1 METTRERKDRIRKE
15 IRERRADANARLRE
29 TETER
34 AERAETIEV
43 QDQLT
48 ELAAFTDGHKRYS
61 VHACEY
67 QGTEYIMVKQV
78 QTYRSGKS
86 KTRRLTFSP
95 YALADM
101 IELLAHAAEA
111 AEAMRERDRELLAE
125 AWMIEEVA

>member
-1 METTRERKDRIRKE
+1 METTRERKDRVRKE
-15 IRERRADANARLRE
+15 IRERRETANARLKE
-29 TETER
+29 TEAER
-34 AERAETIEV
+34 AERTETIEV

-48 ELAAFTDGHKRYS
+48 EIAAFADGHKRYS

-78 QTYRSGKS
+78 QTYRSGKA
-86 KTRRLTFSP
+86 KTRRVTFSQ
-95 YALADM
+95 YDLGDM

-125 AWMIEEVA
+125 AGMIEEVA